1 MFPGGGGYDLEQF
14 KSLQKPYHSRNL
26 ILVKGNENRSGRA
39 LNVLKALERCASYL
53 SDFEVVVFGATHP
66 KVFRFRESKVPNIQ
80 VHGLLKHEE
89 VQKLMGTAAIYIGNS
104 NSDGMPNTLLEAI
117 CSGAYPIQSNP
128 GGATA
133 EMIENGVNG
142 WLIEDCE
149 DVRHI
154 EEVLKKVLQDK
165 NQCKK
170 AVERN
175 LTELAPNLER
185 AFIKERVLAAYGNIL

>member
-1 MFPGGGGYDLEQF
+1 
-14 KSLQKPYHSRNL
+14 
-26 ILVKGNENRSGRA
+26 
-39 LNVLKALERCASYL
+39 
-53 SDFEVVVFGATHP
+53 
-66 KVFRFRESKVPNIQ
+66 
-80 VHGLLKHEE
+80 
-89 VQKLMGTAAIYIGNS
+89 
-104 NSDGMPNTLLEAI
+104 
-117 CSGAYPIQSNP
+117 
-128 GGATA
+128 
-133 EMIENGVNG
+133 MIENGVNG